1 MNQRYVLFAGAL
13 LLTSCGTDLPV
24 QRSGLG
30 SGCVGKSNSSP
41 VCQAGILSQQ
51 NQDLPPEETVGGPA
65 RPKFGAQLPPASE
78 EVVRRPSQPESVP
91 EVETPSSRPSPSGGL
106 FGEGLT
112 KTVENIFGRIFNS
125 DSGGGSAGRSSG
137 DENPAP
143 VNPSPRTPATSPS
156 SPVTSPASP
165 STPVVSP
172 SVPVQMPVSI
182 TVTNRHT
189 SLSYLKANST
199 VDVTAA
205 LAAGRTPATQ
215 YCSISPSASFT
226 VRCIEGISNSS
237 YFKVTG
243 PSVAGCPSTGWLYKS
258 HFTITSGAS
267 SGSCP

>member
-1 MNQRYVLFAGAL
+1 VNHRYVLFANAL

-30 SGCVGKSNSSP
+30 SGCIGKSNSSP
-41 VCQAGILSQQ
+41 ACQAGTLSQQ
-51 NQDLPPEETVGGPA
+51 NQELPAKETVGGAA
-65 RPKFGAQLPPASE
+65 RPKFGAGLPPASE
-78 EVVRRPSQPESVP
+78 DVLRRPAEPESVP
-91 EVETPSSRPSPSGGL
+91 EIETPSSKPNPSGGV
-106 FGEGLT
+106 FSEGLD
-112 KTVENIFGRIFNS
+112 KTFESIFGQIFNNK
-125 DSGGGSAGRSSG
+125 SGGGSAGGGSG

-143 VNPSPRTPATSPS
+143 VNPSPRTPATSPA
-156 SPVTSPASP
+156 SPVSP

-172 SVPVQMPVSI
+172 SVPVQIPVTI
-182 TVTNRHT
+182 TVKNMHT

-205 LAAGRTPATQ
+205 LAAGKTPATQ
-215 YCSISPSASFT
+215 YCSISPSATFT

-243 PSVAGCPSTGWLYKS
+243 PSVAGCPSTGWLYKN